1 MALPSGAAGALPAG
15 AWSPLPIPAPRDRPT
30 GRPVS
35 RPAGTGSDLLDTAS
49 MKPARWSDPDLK
61 LFPHQVGFTAPP
73 MDFDAAP
80 TDFLRIAPETVGV
93 HGRLLHLPGYAHEL
107 TQRADNLHLLEEVAE
122 CMSNSGAD
130 AVGQVGTN
138 WVHAGGTDAGAI
150 RDFCAEMTERYETPF
165 HMAGLCLVEACEAL
179 EVTRVALNSV
189 YYWPDWRDGLVRFLR
204 SADLDVVWAGN
215 FVDQGFFTNQEEV
228 NARSWIFPGDLASRS
243 MCRVAEAAPEAE
255 VILVNGMPNWR
266 GDDGLPRRT
275 VTLAASLEE
284 EVNRPVIASDLALYW
299 AIFRSLGV
307 APLGNQGHLLGSLQV

>member
-1 MALPSGAAGALPAG
+1 
-15 AWSPLPIPAPRDRPT
+15 
-30 GRPVS
+30 
-35 RPAGTGSDLLDTAS
+35 

-150 RDFCAEMTERYETPF
+150 RDFCAEMTERYETPSTWLDC
-165 HMAGLCLVEACEAL
+165 AWWR
-179 EVTRVALNSV
+179 RV
-189 YYWPDWRDGLVRFLR
+189 RH
-204 SADLDVVWAGN
+204 
-215 FVDQGFFTNQEEV
+215 
-228 NARSWIFPGDLASRS
+228 SR
-243 MCRVAEAAPEAE
+243 
-255 VILVNGMPNWR
+255 
-266 GDDGLPRRT
+266 
-275 VTLAASLEE
+275 
-284 EVNRPVIASDLALYW
+284 
-299 AIFRSLGV
+299 
-307 APLGNQGHLLGSLQV
+307 

>member
-1 MALPSGAAGALPAG
+1 MWPAQESDG
-15 AWSPLPIPAPRDRPT
+15 TPIRSCGGTPIRGVEPAPTPAHRDRAT

-35 RPAGTGSDLLDTAS
+35 RPVGTGSDLLDTAY

-138 WVHAGGTDAGAI
+138 WATPAELMPAPSGT
-150 RDFCAEMTERYETPF
+150 
-165 HMAGLCLVEACEAL
+165 
-179 EVTRVALNSV
+179 
-189 YYWPDWRDGLVRFLR
+189 
-204 SADLDVVWAGN
+204 SA
-215 FVDQGFFTNQEEV
+215 
-228 NARSWIFPGDLASRS
+228 
-243 MCRVAEAAPEAE
+243 
-255 VILVNGMPNWR
+255 
-266 GDDGLPRRT
+266 PR
-275 VTLAASLEE
+275 
-284 EVNRPVIASDLALYW
+284 
-299 AIFRSLGV
+299 
-307 APLGNQGHLLGSLQV
+307 